1 MQNLAGRIG
10 KFIKIDTEGSA
21 GGNFVRVRVELDV
34 NKPLERFISM
44 IRKGERE
51 VYLVKYEKV
60 PKFCE
65 VCGLLGHEF
74 LECGKGFHKEEDHKF
89 GDWMIADMGRRG
101 RGRRRFGGFAPHGGR
116 GARAGRAFGRGRGS
130 HAAEAEYGVP
140 GVGVGKDDPN
150 KMARKHLDLGDGN
163 TEEHENTGAIVVHN
177 SVAGKEDVNMADK
190 DDACP
195 AECEICGSGQ
205 NQDCMVKCI
214 QCNGYQHRY
223 CLMVAPLEMR
233 GGWCCSECQEKANEN
248 PKPFQGGSK
257 TPMLDN
263 NCWSMAHQI
272 GVKTPQIHENSKV
285 KFIPCE
291 EAVLLTKERPAARRR
306 TKFVVRRT
314 HSQIRPVSPPNMKCV
329 SPSRQVRPASP
340 PNVKP
345 LSSMNSILPSRQVGP
360 SSPRSMKQKCVSP
373 SRSDNQVLSLRPC
386 VVASQN
392 LIKSD
397 DINRRQKVRSGA
409 TIPMVPQN
417 TKIAVKEN
425 VHLVRPKVENGDKG
439 KGKSRVECQPREENT
454 FNASVANIGCQ
465 SGPKSLHH
473 NIDMPVIISS
483 SVEYARRPPPE
494 AICWRGCIVLS
505 NGENRN
511 LGEFKAYH
519 PARVSPRVCNIAKS
533 MSNNLQLKV
542 LPRMKYWPKTFEQ
555 ICPVYDDVALI
566 FFSAELDCWK
576 RHHLFEAYCGFVM
589 KAYIDDMMLLIYSSE
604 VLPPDAQWIDGENYL
619 WGVFV
624 KPKPKS
630 NPVT

>member
-1 MQNLAGRIG
+1 MGATSLYIHLPSSSPSGQAHAPFNLLPQDSKPFIQCDPPSPQDTASNSPLGTGRG
-10 KFIKIDTEGSA
+10 EERPA
-21 GGNFVRVRVELDV
+21 
-34 NKPLERFISM
+34 LE
-44 IRKGERE
+44 
-51 VYLVKYEKV
+51 V
-60 PKFCE
+60 
-65 VCGLLGHEF
+65 LLGF
-74 LECGKGFHKEEDHKF
+74 VVLVCKL
-89 GDWMIADMGRRG
+89 
-101 RGRRRFGGFAPHGGR
+101 
-116 GARAGRAFGRGRGS
+116 
-130 HAAEAEYGVP
+130 
-140 GVGVGKDDPN
+140 VG
-150 KMARKHLDLGDGN
+150 LDLGRQATSAPDESTSPPSSAAYQRAPEVPAAPLGVCGSS
-163 TEEHENTGAIVVHN
+163 TVPGLSYASETHLRG
-177 SVAGKEDVNMADK
+177 
-190 DDACP
+190 DACP

-205 NQDCMVKCI
+205 NQDCMVICI
-214 QCNGYQHRY
+214 LCNGYQHRY
-223 CLMVAPLEMR
+223 CLMLAPLEMR
-233 GGWCCSECQEKANEN
+233 GGWCCSECQEKANGN
-248 PKPFQGGSK
+248 PKPIQGGSK
-257 TPMLDN
+257 NPMLDN
-263 NCWSMAHQI
+263 NRWSMAHQI
-272 GVKTPQIHENSKV
+272 GVKTPQIYENSKV

-291 EAVLLTKERPAARRR
+291 EAALLTKERPAARRR

-345 LSSMNSILPSRQVGP
+345 SSSMKSILPSRQVGP

-373 SRSDNQVLSLRPC
+373 SGSDDQVLSLRPC

-392 LIKSD
+392 LIKAD

-417 TKIAVKEN
+417 TKLAVKEN
-425 VHLVRPKVENGDKG
+425 VHLVRPKEEKVEHGDKG
-439 KGKSRVECQPREENT
+439 KGKSRVECQPREENA
-454 FNASVANIGCQ
+454 FNSSVANIGCQ

-483 SVEYARRPPPE
+483 SVEYARRPPPQ

-519 PARVSPRVCNIAKS
+519 PARVSPRVLNIAKN
-533 MSNNLQLKV
+533 MSNNLQLKI

-566 FFSAELDCWK
+566 FFSAEHDWYVML

-604 VLPPDAQWIDGENYL
+604 LLPPDAQWIDGENYL